1 MALYTGKGD
10 AGTTTL
16 FNTPKGTRFSKSAP
30 IFESLGMCDEL
41 NTLVGLAKAAA
52 REDATMLLGVPL
64 EHMLHAVQDTL
75 FTVQAE
81 LAGAPKSVSEAV
93 LKETEAHI
101 HFIEKILPPITSF
114 LVPGAT
120 ELSAR
125 LDVARAV
132 SRRVERSLV
141 RLQESGEGVIATST
155 LQYMNRLSSL
165 LYAYVRYV
173 NHVSAAPEVA
183 PLYR

>member
-1 MALYTGKGD
+1 MALYTGRGD

-16 FNTPKGTRFSKSAP
+16 FDTPKGARHSKGAP

-41 NTLVGLAKAAA
+41 NTLVGLAKATAHQ
-52 REDATMLLGVPL
+52 EEVVLLGVPL
-64 EHMLHAVQDTL
+64 ERILHAVQDTL

-81 LAGAPKSVSEAV
+81 LAGAPKSVPEAV
-93 LKETEAHI
+93 LKDTEAHI
-101 HFIEKILPPITSF
+101 HFIEKMLPPITSF

-141 RLQESGEGVIATST
+141 RLQESGERAISETT

-173 NHVSAAPEVA
+173 NHISAATEVA